1 MKTFKGKSLDT
12 VMWKNHLFKYF
23 DDQPEVIS
31 QLKTVDWEAWL
42 HGHGLELP
50 VRPKYDTSLAD
61 DAHALAKK
69 WNMARKDTSVK
80 FSPEDIKGFSSNQ
93 IVVFLE
99 KLDEEVDRFEK
110 SMVEL
115 MEKNYRFNGTN
126 NQEIRL
132 RWYSIS
138 LKSGCFCPD
147 AATWVSNKGRM
158 KFARPV
164 YRALF
169 KVEPELAR
177 KTFRENMEFYHP
189 ICRALLSKDLGLS

>member
-1 MKTFKGKSLDT
+1 
-12 VMWKNHLFKYF
+12 
-23 DDQPEVIS
+23 
-31 QLKTVDWEAWL
+31 
-42 HGHGLELP
+42 
-50 VRPKYDTSLAD
+50 
-61 DAHALAKK
+61 
-69 WNMARKDTSVK
+69 MARKDTSVK

-93 IVVFLE
+93 IGTSKPDQFFVAHISPREMYDAYVYNLCVAKVVFLE

-158 KFARPV
+158 KFAR
-164 YRALF
+164 
-169 KVEPELAR
+169 
-177 KTFRENMEFYHP
+177 
-189 ICRALLSKDLGLS
+189 